1 MSRLSKHRAVC
12 VGSPLGAADGGATP
26 SDRQEK
32 GRPVQVALFFLLA
45 DLSGAGE

>member
-1 MSRLSKHRAVC
+1 
-12 VGSPLGAADGGATP
+12 LGAAGGGATL

-32 GRPVQVALFFLLA
+32 GRPFQVALFFLLA